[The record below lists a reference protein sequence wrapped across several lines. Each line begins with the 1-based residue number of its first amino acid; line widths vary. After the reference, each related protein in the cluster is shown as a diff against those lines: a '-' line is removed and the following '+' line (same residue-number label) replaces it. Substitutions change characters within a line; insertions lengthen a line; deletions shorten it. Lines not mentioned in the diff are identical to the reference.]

1 MLRHATGVA
10 LGALLFAVASSAPP
24 ASAGGGCRGFPVT
37 TGDGVVITMDDA
49 LCFTPTV
56 LYIDPGE
63 EITWRNTGATEP
75 HSVAGAN
82 TSWGNYETVAP
93 GESVTLRFDTPG
105 TYSYYCFEHNG
116 MVGAVVVGDG
126 KGDAKSAAENVR
138 SEEADDGGWLWSLA
152 TVGALTGMVA
162 TGAVGVVLGRRRG

>member
-1 MLRHATGVA
+1 
-10 LGALLFAVASSAPP
+10 
-24 ASAGGGCRGFPVT
+24 
-37 TGDGVVITMDDA
+37 MDDA

-56 LYIDPGE
+56 LYVEPGE
-63 EITWRNTGATEP
+63 EVTWKNTGSAVP

-93 GESVTLRFDTPG
+93 GESVTLRFENPG

-126 KGDAKSAAENVR
+126 KAGAMAQPEAAP
-138 SEEADDGGWLWSLA
+138 SDGERGNSRWSLA

-162 TGAVGVVLGRRRG
+162 TGAAGLALGRRRG